1 MGIIVY
7 LMRKNPIAILTVPNQ
22 GLVGGL
28 MRYDEIVAQSNP
40 MVPIPRPSKLALSQV
55 VGLRWTLEPANRLKR
70 RMLTY

>member
-1 MGIIVY
+1 
-7 LMRKNPIAILTVPNQ
+7 MRKNPIAILTVPNQ

-40 MVPIPRPSKLALSQV
+40 IEPIPRPSKLALSQV